1 MQTKHDEVSS
11 TGNQGILAGTF
22 FNRLSAKAQLDFGS
36 IAHQSRFS
44 PNVILFLENDS
55 STEIFEVLEGEIKL
69 SLCSSDGKR
78 LILGIAKKG
87 EIVGLASALS
97 GSPCEVTAET
107 LCQSKLA
114 VIGRADFHR
123 FLRCHPEAYPAVTLE
138 VTRNYN
144 LACDQLRTLGLP
156 FTASEKLARLLLS
169 LSQSGKT
176 EECETNVRIPLTH
189 EEIGEFIGA
198 TRETVSRALS
208 KFRDCHLVT
217 FSGST
222 LNIPSRLALEK
233 YASN

>member
-11 TGNQGILAGTF
+11 TGNHGILAGTF
-22 FNRLSAKAQLDFGS
+22 FSRLSVKAQLDFGS

-44 PNVILFLENDS
+44 PNMILFLENDP
-55 STEIFEVLEGEIKL
+55 STEIFEILEGEIKL

-97 GSPCEVTAET
+97 ESPCEVTAET
-107 LCQSKLA
+107 LCHSKLA
-114 VIGRADFHR
+114 VIGRPDFHR
-123 FLRCHPEAYPAVTLE
+123 FLLCHPEAYPAVTLE
-138 VTRNYN
+138 VTRNYS

-169 LSQSGKT
+169 LSQSSKT
-176 EECETNVRIPLTH
+176 EECETNVLFSLTH

-208 KFRDCHLVT
+208 KFRDCHLAT
-217 FSGST
+217 FNGST

>member
-1 MQTKHDEVSS
+1 MQTKHTEVSS

-22 FNRLSAKAQLDFGS
+22 SKSLSAKAQLDFGA

-44 PNVILFLENDS
+44 PNVILFLENDPS
-55 STEIFEVLEGEIKL
+55 SEIFEVLEGEIKL

-97 GSPCEVTAET
+97 GSPCELTAET

-123 FLRCHPEAYPAVTLE
+123 FLRCYPEAYPAVTLE
-138 VTRNYN
+138 VTRNYS
-144 LACDQLRTLGLP
+144 LACDRLRTLGLP

-169 LSQSGKT
+169 LSRSCKT
-176 EECETNVRIPLTH
+176 EECETNVRFPLTH

-217 FSGST
+217 FNGST